1 MSAVIELWTGLH
13 PLIQAV
19 LKGLAVIA
27 VIFPLGGACSLAE
40 RKVSAWMQGRPGPNR
55 ALPPIIGFGA
65 APQTIIV
72 TLAGI
77 AARIPVLGP
86 ILQKLGVFHLMA
98 DGGKMILKE
107 DPIPGHVHKFYF
119 VLAPLVGMIP
129 ALTTVTTVPLG
140 AYLDAAGRTVPLVL
154 ANLEIGILAVF
165 AVSSL
170 GVYSLILA
178 GWASNSKYPFLG
190 GVRASAQLISYELS
204 MTLSVLPVFL
214 WINTPGGEGT
224 LSLARVVEF
233 QSQPGFWGGAWF
245 IFLMPVS
252 ALVFLV
258 ALFAETNR
266 LPFDMAEGEA
276 DLVGGFHTEYG
287 ALKWGL
293 FFVAEYAHMMIGSA
307 VFILLFLGGWN
318 PLPWVPLADVAAWLN
333 LAGQPILLGLLSLG
347 IFLGKVL
354 FFLFVFMWV
363 RWTVP
368 RFRYDQVM
376 KMGWQKLLPLSIG
389 NLVFYACVIAILELR
404 LGAPAW
410 TALGAGT
417 LAALYFAF
425 VPAAKPST
433 A

>member
-1 MSAVIELWTGLH
+1 MSAVIEFWSGLH
-13 PLIQAV
+13 PLIQAS

-154 ANLEIGILAVF
+154 ANLDIGILAVF
-165 AVSSL
+165 AVSSM

-214 WINTPGGEGT
+214 WINSPGGEGT

-333 LAGQPILLGLLSLG
+333 LADQPILLGLLSLG